1 MFMLAFLKMH
11 LTKNSDKKDLNL
23 VNKKLPKLKFY
34 SNEIIDNVMLCYD
47 CEDFDWSDVI

>member
-34 SNEIIDNVMLCYD
+34 SNEIIHNVMLCYD
-47 CEDFDWSDVI
+47 CEYFDRSDVI